1 MNWDDK
7 EDVRLLFAIGM
18 VLVLVCALLG
28 EQGQGQALPDAPSAV
43 PVCSHIVIE
52 HCINVPA
59 QPKWITFRGVY
70 RDAKGHQRFDA
81 NAPALKT
88 SKSMW
93 LVYGAAH
100 GAMFGAWALSNHK
113 VEAAHS
119 EIPAMA
125 AVSGADLLM
134 LKFFSPMMMFE
145 APVYGIQHYLRNR

>member
-1 MNWDDK
+1 MNWE
-7 EDVRLLFAIGM
+7 EDNWDTAENFRLFCAI
-18 VLVLVCALLG
+18 VLVVILLAVLLA
-28 EQGQGQALPDAPSAV
+28 EQSQAQALPDAPSAV
-43 PVCSHIVIE
+43 HVTTV
-52 HCINVPA
+52 

-70 RDAKGHQRFDA
+70 RDAQGRQRFNA

-93 LVYGAAH
+93 LVYGLAH
-100 GAMFGAWALSNHK
+100 GAMFGSWALSNHK

-145 APVYGIQHYLRNR
+145 APIYGVQHYLRNR